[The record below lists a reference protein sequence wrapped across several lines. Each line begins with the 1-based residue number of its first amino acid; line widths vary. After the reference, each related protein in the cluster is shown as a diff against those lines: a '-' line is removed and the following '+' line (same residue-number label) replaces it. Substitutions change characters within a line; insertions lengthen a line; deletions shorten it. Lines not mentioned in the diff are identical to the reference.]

1 MNENFKI
8 ILENNK
14 LFIDIINNIVLE
26 IKEESKTPEPDF
38 ILKKDFLNKLKKYS
52 LLKFFIAVSFNLD
65 NVGVSGIKFSNIVL
79 NDIGGNT
86 WNFLYTPKEF
96 KLKSVDKRYFLEG
109 FTLIY
114 NESESV
120 IVKDSKKLSIYNNK
134 RYSEGFEYTEKVI
147 SEEFI
152 DLMKIKYDIDI
163 SFLLNQNIE
172 NVGISEKQ
180 KKEMISSFNLNKNKT
195 KNRI

>member
-14 LFIDIINNIVLE
+14 LFTDIIHNIVLE

-172 NVGISEKQ
+172 NIGISEKQ
-180 KKEMISSFNLNKNKT
+180 KKEMSAAFNLNKT